1 MSLSC
6 LSAQQDSIVTT
17 QPTTIP
23 APLTDT
29 IPLTKKGKGKE
40 PLSKGGFDSESML
53 DSMNTLMSGERGSR
67 GADFEA
73 LPVASAV
80 PQGKGVEYGSK
91 DSSKTDIV
99 NQLIHL
105 YGCLLYTSPSPRDR
119 QKSRMPSS
127 A

>member
-1 MSLSC
+1 
-6 LSAQQDSIVTT
+6 
-17 QPTTIP
+17 
-23 APLTDT
+23 
-29 IPLTKKGKGKE
+29 
-40 PLSKGGFDSESML
+40 
-53 DSMNTLMSGERGSR
+53 MSGERGSR

-105 YGCLLYTSPSPRDR
+105 YGEAYVRYDEFEI
-119 QKSRMPSS
+119 KSDYIVFNLSTNEVEALSRPHQIEKPTFINGEQTVS
-127 A
+127 ADQILSLIHISEPTRPY